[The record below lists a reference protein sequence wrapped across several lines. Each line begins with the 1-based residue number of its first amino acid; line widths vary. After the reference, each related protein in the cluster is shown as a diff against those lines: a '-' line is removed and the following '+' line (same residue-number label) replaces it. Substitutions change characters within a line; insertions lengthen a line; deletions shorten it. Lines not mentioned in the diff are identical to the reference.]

1 MLDGEELPWVER
13 VEHLGH
19 TIQESLSMEGD
30 AQRAR
35 ACFMARASDVRDNLF
50 FAHPQQKVQAI
61 QLYCS
66 DAYGSMLWEYDRQ
79 YSESFFKAWN
89 IQARLAWRV
98 PLQTHTNIVENIL
111 CVGFQSMRQQVF
123 SRFQTFTQK
132 LSRAPSREIRF
143 LFNLVKADCRSVTGR
158 NIMYLKRL
166 CKGADIL
173 VCAKWKLVEMLPKLS
188 PCEPWRSSLLSTFLE
203 ARQGKSYPN
212 LKTLPR
218 RGLRR

>member
-1 MLDGEELPWVER
+1 MKELN
-13 VEHLGH
+13 EHLGH

-89 IQARLAWRV
+89 IVSVSRSF
-98 PLQTHTNIVENIL
+98 E
-111 CVGFQSMRQQVF
+111 F
-123 SRFQTFTQK
+123 SQR
-132 LSRAPSREIRF
+132 
-143 LFNLVKADCRSVTGR
+143 
-158 NIMYLKRL
+158 LKR
-166 CKGADIL
+166 KGI
-173 VCAKWKLVEMLPKLS
+173 
-188 PCEPWRSSLLSTFLE
+188 
-203 ARQGKSYPN
+203 
-212 LKTLPR
+212 
-218 RGLRR
+218 